1 MPGSLLPVRRQY
13 WHRVELSDDARFN
26 IHFWVAEET
35 DGENGLFHAKK
46 A

>member
-1 MPGSLLPVRRQY
+1 MILPVDHRGLR
-13 WHRVELSDDARFN
+13 HRVELSDDARFN

>member
-1 MPGSLLPVRRQY
+1 MPGSLLPVRRSTGTASNS
-13 WHRVELSDDARFN
+13 VTTPAN